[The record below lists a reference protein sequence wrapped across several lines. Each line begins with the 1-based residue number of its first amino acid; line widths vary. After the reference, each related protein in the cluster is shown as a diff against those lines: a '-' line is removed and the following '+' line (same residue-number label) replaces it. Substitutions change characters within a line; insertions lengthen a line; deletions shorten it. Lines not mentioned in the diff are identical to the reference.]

1 MSKLFVGI
9 DVSKNSFDV
18 CSINEE
24 EKVVFND
31 KLNID
36 HNGFNNLLSKLK
48 EYKIDD
54 TIIVMES
61 TAIYHLTLL
70 SFLLTH
76 NYKTAVINPFL
87 IKSFIESNTL
97 RKSKSD
103 KKDALH
109 IAKFAL
115 AKYKNISFYNI
126 DSLES
131 IKPLLREKENIVKD
145 AGRAKTSI
153 KNMVTQLFP
162 ELEQSVSKLYSNAML
177 NILYE
182 YPSAKEVE
190 KATVKRL
197 DELLTNRTKM
207 SANDLKELAKNSI
220 GSNSEVLKE
229 ILKSKIRRLNSLNEE
244 LDRVDTLLE
253 KYIQEDEST
262 KKNKEILE
270 SIPGIGVGTSKSFL
284 IELESIKRFSSVKK
298 LSAFIGI
305 DPSFYQSGQVYIQGS
320 ISRRGSKHLRRTLW
334 YMAVG
339 VIKSNK
345 KFKEYY
351 LKKRQEGKK
360 YKQSVIAVANKLL
373 RTIFILLT
381 KQVLFDEEVAFAK

>member
-153 KNMVTQLFP
+153 KNMVRNFNQ
-162 ELEQSVSKLYSNAML
+162 
-177 NILYE
+177 
-182 YPSAKEVE
+182 
-190 KATVKRL
+190 
-197 DELLTNRTKM
+197 
-207 SANDLKELAKNSI
+207 
-220 GSNSEVLKE
+220 
-229 ILKSKIRRLNSLNEE
+229 
-244 LDRVDTLLE
+244 
-253 KYIQEDEST
+253 
-262 KKNKEILE
+262 
-270 SIPGIGVGTSKSFL
+270 
-284 IELESIKRFSSVKK
+284 KK
-298 LSAFIGI
+298 LPKIC
-305 DPSFYQSGQVYIQGS
+305 YNV
-320 ISRRGSKHLRRTLW
+320 H
-334 YMAVG
+334 
-339 VIKSNK
+339 
-345 KFKEYY
+345 
-351 LKKRQEGKK
+351 
-360 YKQSVIAVANKLL
+360 
-373 RTIFILLT
+373 
-381 KQVLFDEEVAFAK
+381 

>member
-9 DVSKNSFDV
+9 DVSKSSFDV
-18 CSINEE
+18 SGINED

-36 HNGFNNLLSKLK
+36 HNGFNSLLSKLK

-54 TIIVMES
+54 TIVVMES

-76 NYKTAVINPFL
+76 QYKTAVINPFL

-103 KKDALH
+103 KKDAFH

-115 AKYKNISFYNI
+115 SKYRNISFYNI

-131 IKPLLREKENIVKD
+131 VKPLLREKENIVKD

-182 YPSAKEVE
+182 CPSAKEIE

-197 DELLTNRTKM
+197 DELLSKRTKM
-207 SANDLKELAKNSI
+207 SADDLKELAKNSI
-220 GSNSEVLKE
+220 GSNSEILKE
-229 ILKSKIRRLNSLNEE
+229 TLKSKIRRLNSLNEE
-244 LDRVDTLLE
+244 LDRVDELLE

-270 SIPGIGVGTSKSFL
+270 SIPGIGVETSKSFL
-284 IELESIKRFSSVKK
+284 IELESIEKFSSVKK

-305 DPSFYQSGQVYIQGS
+305 DPSFYQSGQVYIKGS
-320 ISRRGSKHLRRTLW
+320 ISRRGNKHLRKTLW
-334 YMAVG
+334 YMATS
-339 VIKSNK
+339 VIKNNK

-351 LKKRQEGKK
+351 LKKKKEGKK

-373 RTIFILLT
+373 RTIFVLIT
-381 KQVLFDEEVAFAK
+381 KQIMFDEEVAFAK